1 MEKSIKDSA
10 KKGMILITSIAML
23 LALDYVLLYD
33 EKTKQEDKELK
44 DQGKG
49 TRTRKTSY
57 SCHKT
62 L

>member
-1 MEKSIKDSA
+1 
-10 KKGMILITSIAML
+10 MILITFIAML

>member
-10 KKGMILITSIAML
+10 KKGMILITSIAIL

-44 DQGKG
+44 DE
-49 TRTRKTSY
+49 KT
-57 SCHKT
+57 K
-62 L
+62 

>member
-23 LALDYVLLYD
+23 LTLDYVLLYD

-44 DQGKG
+44 DEETK
-49 TRTRKTSY
+49 
-57 SCHKT
+57 
-62 L
+62 